1 MEILMFSYILSD
13 VFHGP
18 MQICSQVQARFT
30 LQLRQRTQTTP
41 IRVPDGQFLSL
52 ETPSALTAFFWGW
65 EKTMCL
71 IKADFHLDRSAA
83 DEVID
88 GL

>member
-1 MEILMFSYILSD
+1 LQS
-13 VFHGP
+13 GTG
-18 MQICSQVQARFT
+18 QVYAAVSAT
-30 LQLRQRTQTTP
+30 NTTTP

-65 EKTMCL
+65 EKTMWL